1 MTGGNNTGK
10 PIYMSDIYRTEKI
23 VTDKQEIEQLKAKL
37 KITTKLKDKAVVI
50 MDDKLK
56 EIEQLKEENKIYTSI
71 LEGTEFGKTAKE
83 NTKLKEEIRI
93 LKQYAEI
100 ARNDK
105 HQRKIRLNEALE
117 EIKELKNK

>member
-23 VTDKQEIEQLKAKL
+23 VTDKQEVDQLKATL
-37 KITTKLKDKAVVI
+37 KITTKLKDKAVAI
-50 MDDKLK
+50 MDDKFK
-56 EIEQLKEENKIYTSI
+56 EIEQLKEDKLFYSNQWEIVS
-71 LEGTEFGKTAKE
+71 KE

-100 ARNDK
+100 ARTDK
-105 HQRKIRLNEALE
+105 IHRKGLLNKALE
-117 EIKELKNK
+117 EIKELKK